1 MTKILQNQTNS
12 KSKHLDDIARWVGV
26 GAGDVDF
33 GRFARD
39 LLDRAHEDVRD
50 DGDAKKAGK
59 ICFNRDMLVDLLLY
73 WCTHA
78 PNIEV
83 Y

>member
-1 MTKILQNQTNS
+1 M
-12 KSKHLDDIARWVGV
+12 
-26 GAGDVDF
+26 DF

-73 WCTHA
+73 
-78 PNIEV
+78 
-83 Y
+83 